1 MVLGNIAHSITST
14 ILFLL
19 STISIKKNIYWYSGI
34 WLSFLYYFIDI
45 ILSYKKKEYIFII
58 HHIVSIGVFYNFLY
72 LDNIFYY
79 SLVTLL
85 CEASSIFIN
94 VRFYLKEKKKLS
106 FVFDIFSFIFYYIAR
121 ILIGNYIIFNKI
133 DTNNKLFIGLMGIA
147 VMSHLWVLKWYN
159 NLRFK
164 ATKLKIK
171 MSIVCD
177 YVNIFLFIYSIFLI
191 IKFINSI
198 IYNK

>member
-106 FVFDIFSFIFYYIAR
+106 FGFDIVSFIFYYIAR

-147 VMSHLWVLKWYN
+147 VMSHLWVLKLYN

-171 MSIVCD
+171 MSIVYD
-177 YVNIFLFIYSIFLI
+177 YVNIFLFIYTIFLI

>member
-171 MSIVCD
+171 MSIVYD

>member
-14 ILFLL
+14 ILFLF

-94 VRFYLKEKKKLS
+94 VRFYLKENKKLS
-106 FVFDIFSFIFYYIAR
+106 FGFDIVSFIFYFIA
-121 ILIGNYIIFNKI
+121 
-133 DTNNKLFIGLMGIA
+133 
-147 VMSHLWVLKWYN
+147 
-159 NLRFK
+159 
-164 ATKLKIK
+164 
-171 MSIVCD
+171 
-177 YVNIFLFIYSIFLI
+177 
-191 IKFINSI
+191 
-198 IYNK
+198 

>member
-171 MSIVCD
+171 MSIVYD

-191 IKFINSI
+191 IKFINSL

>member
-106 FVFDIFSFIFYYIAR
+106 FGFDIVSFIFYYIAR

-171 MSIVCD
+171 MNIVYD
-177 YVNIFLFIYSIFLI
+177 YINIFLFIYTIFLI

>member
-106 FVFDIFSFIFYYIAR
+106 FVFDIVSFIFYYIAR

-133 DTNNKLFIGLMGIA
+133 DTNNKLFIGLIGIA

-171 MSIVCD
+171 MSIVYD

>member
-1 MVLGNIAHSITST
+1 MVLGNIVHSITST

-34 WLSFLYYFIDI
+34 WLSFLYYFIDS
-45 ILSYKKKEYIFII
+45 ILSYQKKEYIFII
-58 HHIVSIGVFYNFLY
+58 HHIISTGVFYNFLY

-94 VRFYLKEKKKLS
+94 FRFYLKEKKKLS
-106 FVFDIFSFIFYYIAR
+106 FGFDIVSFIFYYIAR

-171 MSIVCD
+171 MNIVYD
-177 YVNIFLFIYSIFLI
+177 YINILLFIYTIFLI
-191 IKFINSI
+191 FKFINSL

>member
-1 MVLGNIAHSITST
+1 M
-14 ILFLL
+14 
-19 STISIKKNIYWYSGI
+19 
-34 WLSFLYYFIDI
+34 
-45 ILSYKKKEYIFII
+45 
-58 HHIVSIGVFYNFLY
+58 
-72 LDNIFYY
+72 
-79 SLVTLL
+79 
-85 CEASSIFIN
+85 
-94 VRFYLKEKKKLS
+94 
-106 FVFDIFSFIFYYIAR
+106 
-121 ILIGNYIIFNKI
+121 IGNYIIFNKI

-171 MSIVCD
+171 MSIVYD